1 MMKTSRSLQQ
11 WVLFSLLIIVPAIA
25 SAHTINLD
33 IEPKTGWQLWWQ
45 FLGTGYKHIL
55 PLGLDHILFI
65 TCLFFIAK
73 SHKQLIAY
81 SLIFT
86 LAHSITLGLAVIQFI
101 PQQLPFV
108 EPLIAL
114 SIVMMALSALR
125 PQTVGLVPRAALI
138 FMFGLLHGL
147 GFAGA
152 LSEVGIPENAVGLS
166 LFAFN
171 LGVEGGQI
179 TVLLLLYLSLRLPF
193 GTKPWYQR
201 RVSFPV
207 LIGIACTALYWTIER
222 L

>member
-1 MMKTSRSLQQ
+1 MQNKI
-11 WVLFSLLIIVPAIA
+11 FSGNKVVAALLLLLPHIA
-25 SAHTINLD
+25 SAHTIDLTVQQATNT
-33 IEPKTGWQLWWQ
+33 ELWWQ
-45 FLGTGYKHIL
+45 FLGTGFNHII

-65 TCLFFIAK
+65 TCLFFIAR

-86 LAHSITLGLAVIQFI
+86 GAHSVTLALAVLNWI
-101 PQQLPFV
+101 PQQLPLI

-114 SIVMMALSALR
+114 SIVLMAISAMR
-125 PQTVGLVPRAALI
+125 PQTIGFGPRAILI
-138 FMFGLLHGL
+138 FLFGLLHGL

-152 LSEVGIPENAVGLS
+152 LSEVGIPQNAIGLS

-179 TVLLLLYLSLRLPF
+179 SVLAVLYLSLRLPF
-193 GTKPWYQR
+193 GQKSWYAT
-201 RVSFPV
+201 RVAFPV
-207 LIGIACTALYWTIER
+207 LIMIACTALYWTIER